1 MVKAFGARVIGS
13 RVRRK
18 NENENVNL
26 KSRIIPNIIYFI
38 LSFFI
43 SNKSIYY
50 KFFPF
55 GVAFAAGVPYNSAF
69 LTFFGSAVSYLVP
82 REINYSVK
90 YIAAMVIIITVRWA
104 LKDLKIENNKFYSPI
119 ICSLALFL
127 ISVPVYVNGN
137 FSSEILLNNFFE
149 SLLAGVY
156 SFFFKESINI
166 FGNYFFCEN
175 KNNYLIKD
183 AKDLVIISMSV
194 FALTLSLSFVD
205 LGILSLGRIIS
216 IYLILVL
223 CKAGGALFASV
234 ASIILEFVF
243 SFRFKNSFYN
253 SNNYNLL
260 FSSICALTVG
270 LFSKLEKIKIALL
283 YIFLNLLL
291 KLNLLSELGPSVI
304 LSSFYESIL
313 ASVLFLITPKYLFKK
328 IIKLGI
334 NDSFLSSN
342 AINIKKQISLK
353 LKFLA
358 ESLKNIGSS
367 LDVVSLRKKNYKND
381 LLKEN
386 VESIKEKFCSSCNLN
401 SFCWNFSDGK
411 AKESLENALNN
422 YQTKKSPEKSYLE
435 KRCSNFEKIL
445 NYIDLLHLQNNIKDT
460 SNLRINEIKNCM
472 VEQLK
477 NIGELLEGASLE
489 VNKNYSVKSDVAF
502 NLTKKLKKRGINPTY
517 FLCTEGIE
525 GKWKVE
531 LSIKVSEE
539 ERFKKINFSELL
551 EDEYNKKFDAP
562 ILTKSSEENLNYVIL
577 EKTKYKVNFFT
588 SQHICKNGNFC
599 GDSYKYF
606 YTEDGYFVAVLSDGM
621 GTGVRAAV
629 EGAMV
634 CEILSILLK
643 SGVNFEVALKIVNT
657 TLLANPN
664 EEALVAV
671 DIVYINLNTGT
682 SDFFKVGGASSIV
695 KSKGQ
700 VQVLEESS
708 LPIGIL
714 KDVRYSVEKIRL
726 FSEDKV
732 LIMSDGACY
741 PKLDW
746 ITEKVKNWKNEP
758 CEDIAN
764 FVVEKSLNYR
774 KNDQDDDITVIAL
787 EITNND

>member
-1 MVKAFGARVIGS
+1 MVKAFGARVIEK
-13 RVRRK
+13 RRQ
-18 NENENVNL
+18 NETVNL

-43 SNKSIYY
+43 SNKSIYC

-55 GVAFAAGVPYNSAF
+55 GVAFTAGVPYKSSF

-82 REINYSVK
+82 GEINYSIK

-137 FSSEILLNNFFE
+137 FSSAILLNNFFE

-175 KNNYLIKD
+175 KNTSLIKD
-183 AKDLVIISMSV
+183 AKDLVVISMSV
-194 FALTLSLSFVD
+194 FALTLALFFVD

-216 IYLILVL
+216 IYFILIL
-223 CKAGGALFASV
+223 CKAGGALFAGT

-243 SFRFKNSFYN
+243 NFRFKNSFYN
-253 SNNYNLL
+253 NNNYNLL
-260 FSSICALTVG
+260 FSSICALTAG
-270 LFSKLEKIKIALL
+270 LFSKLEKIKIAIL

-313 ASVLFLITPKYLFKK
+313 ASILFLITPLYILKK
-328 IIKLGI
+328 IIKPEMSDYYLY
-334 NDSFLSSN
+334 SN
-342 AINIKKQISLK
+342 FSNLKKQISLK

-367 LDVVSLRKKNYKND
+367 LDVVSLRKKNNKRD
-381 LLKEN
+381 LVKEN
-386 VESIKEKFCSSCNLN
+386 IESIKEKFCSSCNLN

-411 AKESLENALNN
+411 MKQALEKALNN
-422 YQTKKSPEKSYLE
+422 NKDQNNLENSYLE
-435 KRCSNFEKIL
+435 KRCLNFGKIL

-460 SNLRINEIKNCM
+460 SSLRINEIKDCM
-472 VEQLK
+472 IEQLK
-477 NIGELLEGASLE
+477 NIGELLEGTSLR
-489 VNKNYSVKSDVAF
+489 VNNNYSVKSDAAF
-502 NLTKKLKKRGINPTY
+502 NLTKKLKKKGINPIY
-517 FLCTEGIE
+517 LLCTEGMN
-525 GKWKVE
+525 GKWKIE

-539 ERFKKINFSELL
+539 EKFKKINFGELL
-551 EDEYNKKFDAP
+551 EDEYKRKFDVP
-562 ILTKSSEENLNYVIL
+562 ILTKSSEENLDYVIL
-577 EKTKYKVNFFT
+577 EKTKYKVKIFT
-588 SQHICKNGNFC
+588 AQHICKNGNFC
-599 GDSYKYF
+599 GDSFKYF
-606 YTEDGYFVAVLSDGM
+606 YTEDGYFVVVLSDGM

-629 EGAMV
+629 EGAIV
-634 CEILSILLK
+634 CEILSVLVK

-671 DIVYINLNTGT
+671 DLVFINLNTGV
-682 SDFFKVGGASSIV
+682 SEFFKVGGASSIV
-695 KSKGQ
+695 KNKGQ

-714 KDVRYSVEKIRL
+714 KDVRYSVEKIKL
-726 FSEDKV
+726 FNEDKV

-787 EITNND
+787 KLTSNN

>member
-1 MVKAFGARVIGS
+1 MVKAFGARVIRS
-13 RVRRK
+13 RIQRK
-18 NENENVNL
+18 NENKNL
-26 KSRIIPNIIYFI
+26 EYRIIPNIIYFI

-43 SNKSIYY
+43 SNKSIYC

-55 GVAFAAGVPYNSAF
+55 GVAFAAGVPYKSAF

-82 REINYSVK
+82 REINYSIK

-216 IYLILVL
+216 IYFILVL

-270 LFSKLEKIKIALL
+270 LFSKLEKIKIAFL

-291 KLNLLSELGPSVI
+291 KLNLLSELGSSVI

-313 ASVLFLITPKYLFKK
+313 ASILFLITPTYILKK
-328 IIKLGI
+328 IIKPEMS
-334 NDSFLSSN
+334 DYYLSSN
-342 AINIKKQISLK
+342 FFNLKKQISLK

-358 ESLKNIGSS
+358 ESLKNIGNS
-367 LDVVSLRKKNYKND
+367 LDVLSLRKKNGKND

-401 SFCWNFSDGK
+401 SFCWNFSDGQAKK
-411 AKESLENALNN
+411 ALESTLNN
-422 YQTKKSPEKSYLE
+422 YKNQETFKKSYLE

-489 VNKNYSVKSDVAF
+489 VNKNYSVKSEVNF
-502 NLTKKLKKRGINPTY
+502 NLTKKLKKKGINPTY
-517 FLCTEGIE
+517 LLCTEDID
-525 GKWKVE
+525 GKWKIE
-531 LSIKVSEE
+531 LSLKVSEE
-539 ERFKKINFSELL
+539 EKFKKINFGELL
-551 EDEYNKKFDAP
+551 EDEYKKKFDVP
-562 ILTKSSEENLNYVIL
+562 ILTKSSEENLDYVIL
-577 EKTKYKVNFFT
+577 EKTKYKVKIFT
-588 SQHICKNGNFC
+588 AQHICKNGNFC
-599 GDSYKYF
+599 GDSFKYF
-606 YTEDGYFVAVLSDGM
+606 YTEDGYFVVVLSDGM

-634 CEILSILLK
+634 CEVLSVLVK

-671 DIVYINLNTGT
+671 DLVCINLNTGV
-682 SDFFKVGGASSIV
+682 SEFFKVGGASSIV

-700 VQVLEESS
+700 IKVLEESS

-746 ITEKVKNWKNEP
+746 IEEKVKNWKSEP